1 MGGAIGDGARR
12 VDPGA
17 GQPHRLEAVGRQQP
31 VARSGCTF
39 SPISTMSRSS
49 ERISVFLFAL
59 FLLALFVGLAF
70 AAGYG
75 LGRIL
80 L

>member
-1 MGGAIGDGARR
+1 MAR
-12 VDPGA
+12 PG
-17 GQPHRLEAVGRQQP
+17 
-31 VARSGCTF
+31 
-39 SPISTMSRSS
+39 

-59 FLLALFVGLAF
+59 VLLALFVGLAF

-75 LGRIL
+75 IGRVL

>member
-1 MGGAIGDGARR
+1 
-12 VDPGA
+12 
-17 GQPHRLEAVGRQQP
+17 
-31 VARSGCTF
+31 
-39 SPISTMSRSS
+39 MSRPG

-59 FLLALFVGLAF
+59 FILVAFVALAF

>member
-1 MGGAIGDGARR
+1 MTRAR
-12 VDPGA
+12 
-17 GQPHRLEAVGRQQP
+17 
-31 VARSGCTF
+31 
-39 SPISTMSRSS
+39 
-49 ERISVFLFAL
+49 ERITVFLFAF

>member
-1 MGGAIGDGARR
+1 MAR
-12 VDPGA
+12 PG
-17 GQPHRLEAVGRQQP
+17 
-31 VARSGCTF
+31 
-39 SPISTMSRSS
+39 

-59 FLLALFVGLAF
+59 VILALFVGLAF

-75 LGRIL
+75 IGRIL

>member
-1 MGGAIGDGARR
+1 
-12 VDPGA
+12 
-17 GQPHRLEAVGRQQP
+17 
-31 VARSGCTF
+31 
-39 SPISTMSRSS
+39 MSRPG

-59 FLLALFVGLAF
+59 FILAAFIVLAF

>member
-1 MGGAIGDGARR
+1 
-12 VDPGA
+12 
-17 GQPHRLEAVGRQQP
+17 
-31 VARSGCTF
+31 
-39 SPISTMSRSS
+39 MSRPR

-59 FLLALFVGLAF
+59 FILVAFVALAF

>member
-1 MGGAIGDGARR
+1 MLLGFPATIAMLYLPFPFAWLAIFA
-12 VDPGA
+12 
-17 GQPHRLEAVGRQQP
+17 AV
-31 VARSGCTF
+31 F
-39 SPISTMSRSS
+39 
-49 ERISVFLFAL
+49 FL

-75 LGRIL
+75 LGRVL

>member
-1 MGGAIGDGARR
+1 MSK
-12 VDPGA
+12 PG
-17 GQPHRLEAVGRQQP
+17 
-31 VARSGCTF
+31 
-39 SPISTMSRSS
+39 

-59 FLLALFVGLAF
+59 FILVAFIVLAF